1 MKSAQSASNNFLESV
16 ANKNQYGGDKLKKN
30 SSLHASYFSNVR
42 VRVHRSDEANFVEAT
57 RQGFY
62 NYWLTLEEVTDIAH
76 LEYNN
81 FKDLSQRPHS
91 DFQSSNSLAHLI
103 GKITSFQ
110 IRAKQTNIARETLIL
125 NIGYAHWIT
134 MVLSYQQERF
144 TLYYV
149 NSLNYRLPAE
159 IQQFLE
165 AQHILLNNLSEYL
178 FQYMNNSN
186 VGLWTLEIAENLN
199 TMLDKN
205 LTLDT
210 MKVIFSYLPHQYD
223 ANYFNERRKV
233 LAGKLDQYTH
243 YLKLAG
249 SSASDLSPITEPF
262 SFASVEEPMLKKARI
277 EWEGEAVKLRLSL
290 FVETYISYTCKM
302 LGVYHI
308 IAKGDR
314 LSLESLKTELKIGAT
329 AALLGMT
336 VTQGVA
342 GSIPSLVAT
351 VRSMSAHYYLLSKD
365 KACKITKA
373 FENVLS
379 GELSGLLAV
388 VAVEIFHSFESQ
400 FMSVR
405 DKAGYK
411 IAIEK
416 LAEDAAARSLNYII
430 ATTSQNIPPF
440 VTRELLSIGVILG
453 HSDNFFDP
461 SIKKMRFR
469 VAGASV
475 LDTHGKILSTANL
488 YEQTGVRVFNI
499 KTQQTRFYKLKKF
512 LNSFYGYRLLLSWE
526 KQTNGEL
533 KEIFIKDYQQQELPL
548 PQLKNQFE
556 YTLWNYHY
564 VLKDNRV
571 DQEAN
576 DILDKLKKTDQIQ
589 LLSHVTLKNTLQPQE
604 SILFNLRKPISN
616 FSGRKEV
623 LHKLHKLLISNDNL
637 AVISQ
642 GLSDLTLDEP
652 DEPVS
657 SSTTAAQTA
666 LSGLGGI
673 GKTQLA
679 LRYAELYAPYYDNNV
694 IWINADTKGDVINSL
709 KNLAVKL
716 NLSEKNTLGT
726 NKEFAE
732 LLSEIYQFFSNRKSL
747 FIFDNVENY
756 QEFEEFLPK
765 SLIGNTPVI
774 LITSRFNHWKNI
786 FQVLLLNVF
795 NDQEALEFIKKELN
809 INTSQQDAKIKELT
823 RLVQGLPLA
832 LQQAVAYITMQQN
845 VDSTFEVDN
854 YIEYFKTNAEKILN
868 FKFSEYS
875 NDPYFKAVFI
885 TWEITLGTIKNV
897 KTIGKT
903 ALNILNIMAYLYPD
917 NIKND
922 LFLNL
927 YPLEEV
933 SRAIHLL
940 KSYSMINT
948 GSQTDISIVHR
959 LVQKV
964 VRINLEKHFVALEK
978 NAENIIF
985 ITQDYYINHDIG
997 LHYIYFLLHMVKHD
1011 QLVSRLKLGSTRSS
1025 AIDVFILSNYN
1036 IDLVYFYDAAY
1047 LILTKKDYAQFIG
1060 EALFLYIKNG
1070 LLFFLSE
1077 TIFYLEK
1084 QLEEGLLTATNTW
1097 AILDY
1102 RYRTAINYPGWL
1114 ASSDDDLQE
1123 RQIVSIHLTLAFQKR
1138 FTEKFSICELGKRQ
1152 SREVSC
1158 RSRESDN
1165 QANKIGLIQHHL
1177 HLLRQAIHLTSEKL
1191 LNKIN
1196 LPDFLQEE
1204 WSEVALNLGKGIENS
1219 LLADAFN
1226 STWVSEELSAIAG
1239 KGLLE
1244 KNLLFNRTQVPTTFQ
1259 TKKMTLN
1266 KAKSFLTH
1274 VMKIT
1279 RPFRKRGPSSIGN
1292 GYTVAKELKDFKK
1305 LKALQGNDASSS
1317 LSDLTGL
1324 ALSETDRRQSN
1335 LDIETFLNLMEDIS
1349 LLSEDDPMITIDI
1362 WSWAKNNINQTIRQV
1377 KQIERY
1383 VHLNKEEKLTES
1395 LRALMHLT
1403 PSDYLEAKAMNNQL
1417 VKNAL
1422 AFLKNIDSIQNYVFP
1437 SAYSSSQLVKDNQI
1451 FLQEK
1456 QSIKLDSTMPEKL
1469 TYEEGYLFCLSG
1481 ILGNESYV
1489 KSSQWVYIEP
1499 YPPFMQPSLVTTYLC
1514 EGALG
1519 VELTKNRTG
1528 NATLIALDTGTDIAI
1543 GVPDRFNIFLV
1554 NNGDKNYT
1562 GGHAGNL
1569 FFIQGDKIKGTLE
1582 GGNRENII
1590 LLENFLPHAA
1600 YILFDKQ
1607 GLLCEQSEA
1616 ADLHCKEGLQLKH
1629 IQHVY
1634 GRKQLKDIIFVSE
1647 GIEYVDGFSGKNEDE
1662 CDYIYLTRYVT
1673 RYLELVLRPDTI
1685 IYAFD
1690 YNFLLKITLINYR
1703 LSQQVGNVSV
1713 LIRSNEAI
1721 EHRFTVEFSLNEL
1734 DKIVFSENEIYFI
1747 FLHKK
1752 NFFNLR
1758 ISDPFSRLLLRTIQ
1772 FSFASQQEFRLAKSN
1787 YLYIRE
1793 LNTYTV
1799 NKLVNYYSTFSQRL
1813 QMVLRI
1819 FAVPSKI
1826 MLQVGY
1832 AGQPIILYNELSIK
1846 NYLISQGD
1854 KTIYLIK
1861 PPLQAIEFPM
1871 PEIVIVS
1878 LGEKSAL
1885 NTLDL
1890 SEVWKQAR
1898 RICPRQAITT
1908 EIVEQNQ
1915 SLILSLKVDH
1925 YWLSMTECVP
1935 LESIWPIVTIKLHN
1949 VLADNSYQNLEV
1961 ILDNSP
1967 LIIAF
1972 DKRINWHLQAYPL
1985 IFGHEKAIIIITQ
1998 NDLISEANILVLKD
2012 MNHRK
2017 YSFFCHNQTDLIL
2030 TNVFDPLTPVDEFF
2044 TVVYS
2049 QFYQVPEMRERVLTT
2064 KLTFLDQQVIL
2075 KKEEENIINAASFD
2089 FNQINFT
2096 QNRQKLF
2103 NKERADD
2110 QIRIRRQV
2118 KTTQKLMEA
2127 KNVRSKKQV
2136 NRKLYFNRLGKSNV
2150 SFFDTITSDTQP
2162 SFPLAKPSLSYNES
2176 YSHSNV
2182 TPFLTN
2188 NTDINSQSVF
2198 LTWIYHRLWGKNPK
2212 LLNFRPSVE
2221 MENENQVYK
2230 AIDYYERLQN
2240 DSSYTH
2246 LRH

>member
-16 ANKNQYGGDKLKKN
+16 ANKNQYWGDKLKKN

-42 VRVHRSDEANFVEAT
+42 VHRSDEDNFVEAT

-165 AQHILLNNLSEYL
+165 AQHILSNNLSEYL

-199 TMLDKN
+199 TMLDKD

-210 MKVIFSYLPHQYD
+210 MKVILSYLPHQYD

-233 LAGKLDQYTH
+233 LARKLDQYTH

-249 SSASDLSPITEPF
+249 LSASDLSPITEPF

-342 GSIPSLVAT
+342 GSIPSLVTT

-400 FMSVR
+400 FMSVT

-475 LDTHGKILSTANL
+475 LDTHGKTLSTANL

-526 KQTNGEL
+526 KQTNGKL

-571 DQEAN
+571 DQEAK

-623 LHKLHKLLISNDNL
+623 LHKLHQLLISNDNL

-652 DEPVS
+652 VS
-657 SSTTAAQTA
+657 SSATTAQTA

-716 NLSEKNTLGT
+716 NLSDKNTLGT

-732 LLSEIYQFFSNRKSL
+732 LLSEIYQYFSNRKSL

-756 QEFEEFLPK
+756 QEFDEFLPK

-845 VDSTFEVDN
+845 VDSTFGVDN

-948 GSQTDISIVHR
+948 GSQIDISIVHR

-985 ITQDYYINHDIG
+985 ITQDYYINHDVG

-1011 QLVSRLKLGSTRSS
+1011 HLVSRLKLGSTRSS

-1036 IDLVYFYDAAY
+1036 IDLVYFYDAAH

-1114 ASSDDDLQE
+1114 ASSEDDLQE

-1165 QANKIGLIQHHL
+1165 QANKLSLIQHHL
-1177 HLLRQAIHLTSEKL
+1177 HLLRQAIHLTSEKF
-1191 LNKIN
+1191 LNKIS

-1204 WSEVALNLGKGIENS
+1204 WSEVALNFGKGIESS

-1226 STWVSEELSAIAG
+1226 STWVSEELSTLTE

-1244 KNLLFNRTQVPTTFQ
+1244 KKLLFNRTLSATFQ
-1259 TKKMTLN
+1259 TKQTTLN

-1274 VMKIT
+1274 FMKIT

-1305 LKALQGNDASSS
+1305 LKAIQINGASSS
-1317 LSDLTGL
+1317 LSELVDLP
-1324 ALSETDRRQSN
+1324 LSKTDRHQLY
-1335 LDIETFLNLMEDIS
+1335 LDIETFLNLIEDIS
-1349 LLSEDDPMITIDI
+1349 LLSEDDPMIIIDMLI
-1362 WSWAKNNINQTIRQV
+1362 WAKNNINRTIHQV
-1377 KQIERY
+1377 NQIEHY
-1383 VHLNKEEKLTES
+1383 VHLNKEEKLTET
-1395 LRALMHLT
+1395 LRALMHFPT
-1403 PSDYLEAKAMNNQL
+1403 AEYLETKAINNQL

-1422 AFLKNIDSIQNYVFP
+1422 AFLKNTTSIQNYVFP

-1456 QSIKLDSTMPEKL
+1456 QTIKLDSTMPDKL
-1469 TYEEGYLFCLSG
+1469 TSEEGYLFCLSG
-1481 ILGNESYV
+1481 ILGSESYV
-1489 KSSQWVYIEP
+1489 KASEWTYIQP
-1499 YPPFMQPSLVTTYLC
+1499 YPPFMHPNLVTTYLC
-1514 EGALG
+1514 RGALG

-1528 NATLIALDTGTDIAI
+1528 NATLIALGTGTDIAM
-1543 GVPDRFNIFLV
+1543 GVPDRLNIFLV

-1569 FFIQGDKIKGTLE
+1569 FFIQGDKINGTLE

-1590 LLENFLPHAA
+1590 LLENFSPHAA
-1600 YILFDKQ
+1600 FILFDKQ
-1607 GLLCEQSEA
+1607 RLLCEQNEA
-1616 ADLHCKEGLQLKH
+1616 TNLHCEEGLQLKR
-1629 IQHVY
+1629 IQYIY

-1673 RYLELVLRPDTI
+1673 SYLELVLRPDTV

-1690 YNFLLKITLINYR
+1690 YNALLKISVINYR
-1703 LSQQVGNVSV
+1703 LSWQAGNASV
-1713 LIRSNEAI
+1713 LIRSNESI
-1721 EHRFTVEFSLNEL
+1721 QHQFYIEFSLNEL
-1734 DKIVFSENEIYFI
+1734 DKIVFSEDEIYFI

-1758 ISDPFSRLLLRTIQ
+1758 ISDPFSNLLLRTIQ
-1772 FSFASQQEFRLAKSN
+1772 FSFDSQQEFRLAKPN

-1832 AGQPIILYNELSIK
+1832 AGQPIILYNELPIK

-1878 LGEKSAL
+1878 LGEKNAL

-1898 RICPRQAITT
+1898 RICPRQTITT

-1915 SLILSLKVDH
+1915 SLILSLKADH
-1925 YWLSMTECVP
+1925 YWLSMTECTL
-1935 LESIWPIVTIKLHN
+1935 LESVWPIVTIKLHN
-1949 VLADNSYQNLEV
+1949 VLVDNSYQNLEV
-1961 ILDNSP
+1961 ILDNNP
-1967 LIIAF
+1967 LVIAF
-1972 DKRINWHLQAYPL
+1972 DERINWHLQAYPL
-1985 IFGHEKAIIIITQ
+1985 IFGHEKAIIILTK
-1998 NDLISEANILVLKD
+1998 NDLVPDANILVLKD
-2012 MNHRK
+2012 INHRK
-2017 YSFFCHNQTDLIL
+2017 YSFFCHNETDLIL
-2030 TNVFDPLTPVDEFF
+2030 TNVFDPLTPVDELC

-2075 KKEEENIINAASFD
+2075 KKEEENIINAAPFD
-2089 FNQINFT
+2089 FNQINLT
-2096 QNRQKLF
+2096 KSIQTLL
-2103 NKERADD
+2103 NKEKSDNQVRL
-2110 QIRIRRQV
+2110 RREV
-2118 KTTQKLMEA
+2118 KPKQKFVEA
-2127 KNVRSKKQV
+2127 KNIRSKKQA
-2136 NRKLYFNRLGKSNV
+2136 NRKLHFNRLGKSNV
-2150 SFFDTITSDTQP
+2150 SFFDATTSDTQ
-2162 SFPLAKPSLSYNES
+2162 SSPLAKPSIAYNDSYA
-2176 YSHSNV
+2176 HSNF
-2182 TPFLTN
+2182 TSSLTN
-2188 NTDINSQSVF
+2188 NIDINSQSVF
-2198 LTWIYHRLWGKNPK
+2198 LTWVYHKLWGKKSK

-2221 MENENQVYK
+2221 MESENQVYK